1 MPGRCSA
8 AEPPSLPAPPGVLP
22 ALPASAA
29 RQIPVLSLVS
39 GFSLPRERARSLE
52 LRSRG
57 PVLIF
62 SFVRFWP
69 PHFALGPF
77 SCIGAAARVLPRS
90 SLRAC
95 NGCERVFEV
104 ASSSPE
110 RGTEAVSPRPPAA
123 RTLGSHGGLR
133 CVGRRGAVARLRG
146 HREVWTG
153 AWVPAGYREIAPRS
167 HQPAGTSKQLN
178 PPPPPPPTRDPQ
190 LSNAEGRTTKRPRSS
205 APPKKTENVK
215 ESEPPANPTS
225 SPQTARR
232 GEPASSQWVVGLP
245 GAPLALHH
253 RPLVPNSFEFNQI
266 PLLTTGSC
274 EVSPP
279 SPIILK
285 QKESRCR

>member
-1 MPGRCSA
+1 MQRGRAPVPARPARGSARSPGFGGAADPR
-8 AEPPSLPAPPGVLP
+8 AEPRLGLLFAQGTGTVAGA
-22 ALPASAA
+22 ALPWAGVDFFVCS
-29 RQIPVLSLVS
+29 VLA
-39 GFSLPRERARSLE
+39 PA
-52 LRSRG
+52 LRSRSFLLHRRCRPCLAPQQSAGLQRVRASIRSRLLLPGAGDRGSESASPGG
-57 PVLIF
+57 PHP
-62 SFVRFWP
+62 RFP
-69 PHFALGPF
+69 
-77 SCIGAAARVLPRS
+77 
-90 SLRAC
+90 
-95 NGCERVFEV
+95 
-104 ASSSPE
+104 
-110 RGTEAVSPRPPAA
+110 RGTAVRGETRGSGTAVGPPRGVDWS
-123 RTLGSHGGLR
+123 LGTGGLS
-133 CVGRRGAVARLRG
+133 GN
-146 HREVWTG
+146 
-153 AWVPAGYREIAPRS
+153 APRS

-178 PPPPPPPTRDPQ
+178 PPPPPPPPPPTRDPQ